1 MLRTTIETVLQNS
14 PVDLQ
19 KLVYA
24 GCSKISKLDLAISLS
39 NCLGGMAAGIVGVK
53 KVCTPKGDI
62 EPLALIQFISAPPV
76 RGKSAARRL
85 FFQPHFMHDEM
96 RLADYE
102 QARMGDKSAR
112 LREVVITDVNNR
124 SLLSGL
130 EGIGHTTTI
139 YPPEGNSLLTSYFFR
154 QKPDVLCALW
164 DLCEKVNL
172 AGENGKRI
180 VAMHI
185 NACVIVAAQP
195 GKFEDYMDAYG
206 LAAADIG
213 QLQRTLPTLTPQIS
227 MPEGFRMDDADA
239 VLKAYSDK
247 VTAFLETNYALVR
260 SGKVERDKLYFG
272 SVATGEWHEMV
283 KELSRKAAMQS
294 NPALAQ
300 AYDRAIQHVTRI
312 AGIIHAYFGESE
324 EISADSLRAAWF
336 ITLWYMEQ
344 LAEIMPLKQPKPP
357 KFTTQERQAHR
368 EFDDCRK
375 ILQVLSELEYLQNHD
390 NPDKVGVPVS
400 KLFTRCGI
408 YRQRFNTAYER
419 SKDERWIIE
428 IGKGNDV
435 RALLPK
441 KLPTWAMQA
450 PSLRSLGRSS
460 TGFSSGAL

>member
-1 MLRTTIETVLQNS
+1 MFGTTIETVLLEA
-14 PVDLQ
+14 PVDLR

-85 FFQPHFMHDEM
+85 FFEPHFAHDEM

-102 QARMGDKSAR
+102 QARMGDKFAR

-154 QKPDVLCALW
+154 QKPDTLCALW

-213 QLQRTLPTLTPQIS
+213 QLQRTLPTLTPQLS
-227 MPEGFRMDDADA
+227 MSEGFLMDDADT
-239 VLKAYSDK
+239 VLKAYYDK
-247 VTAFLETNYALVR
+247 VTAFLGRNYAMVQ
-260 SGKVERDKLYFG
+260 SGKVERDKLQLG
-272 SVATGEWHEMV
+272 SVATGEWHQME
-283 KELSRKAAMQS
+283 KELSRKGAMQS
-294 NPALAQ
+294 NPAMAE
-300 AYDRAIQHVTRI
+300 AYGRAIQHVTRI
-312 AGIIHAYFGESE
+312 AGVIHAYFGDSE
-324 EISADSLRAAWF
+324 EITADTLWAAWF
-336 ITLWYMEQ
+336 MTLWYMEQ
-344 LAEIMPLKQPKPP
+344 LAQIMPIKQPKPP

-368 EFDDCRK
+368 ELDDCRR
-375 ILQVLSELEYLQNHD
+375 ILEVLDELEYLQHRD
-390 NPDKVGVPVS
+390 RSDKVGVPLS

-419 SKDERWIIE
+419 AKDERWIIE

-435 RALLPK
+435 RALLTH
-441 KLPTWAMQA
+441 KLDAWGVQSAR
-450 PSLRSLGRSS
+450 LRSLRPSLASFGP
-460 TGFSSGAL
+460 GVL